1 MGLGSRGRVWV
12 VGKAIVDLNAGQQD
26 GLRRMFAHATHDE
39 RTILS
44 EAIYGVMRRPIA
56 ARNSDIA
63 FALLQ
68 RCVNI
73 DRRQARIGPTGHF
86 NSMLEIARN
95 ERELADAEAQR
106 QLERLEISR
115 AASRYDLLLG
125 LTGAVSREEIA
136 LLETVDRT
144 FRKALR
150 DHAADL
156 RSKRT
161 EARDSDIDFQILWQL
176 AAGESQRKVAAHFG
190 IVQQLV
196 TRIKETR
203 LKTIYRAVI
212 EPLKPT
218 VSRPAPKGIHSGTTS
233 EPFGGNAVYV
243 ADQPYFR
250 PYVPGQNWR
259 SLGYK

>member
-1 MGLGSRGRVWV
+1 
-12 VGKAIVDLNAGQQD
+12 
-26 GLRRMFAHATHDE
+26 
-39 RTILS
+39 LS

-56 ARNSDIA
+56 ANNSDIA

-86 NSMLEIARN
+86 NSMPEIARN

-115 AASRYDLLLG
+115 ATSRYDLLLG

-136 LLETVDRT
+136 LLDAVDRT
-144 FRKALR
+144 FRMALR

-156 RSKRT
+156 RAKKT
-161 EARDSDIDFQILWQL
+161 EARDPDVDYQILWHL
-176 AAGESQRKVAAHFG
+176 AAGNSQRKVAAYFV
-190 IVQQLV
+190 IQQQLV
-196 TRIKETR
+196 ARIKQTR
-203 LKTIYRAVI
+203 LKTIYRDVI
-212 EPLKPT
+212 EPLKPA
-218 VSRPAPKGIHSGTTS
+218 VSRPAPAGIHSGTS

>member
-1 MGLGSRGRVWV
+1 V
-12 VGKAIVDLNAGQQD
+12 VGKAIVDLNANQAD

-39 RTILS
+39 RTVLS

-56 ARNSDIA
+56 ARGTDIA

-73 DRRQARIGPTGHF
+73 DRRQARTGPTGYF
-86 NSMLEIARN
+86 NSLPDVVHN

-115 AASRYDLLLG
+115 ATSRFDLLLG

-136 LLETVDRT
+136 LLDAVDHT
-144 FRKALR
+144 FRAALR
-150 DHAADL
+150 GHADEL
-156 RSKRT
+156 RAKKT
-161 EARDSDIDFQILWQL
+161 EARDPDVDFKILWEL
-176 AAGESQRKVAAHFG
+176 AAGNSQRKVAAYFG
-190 IVQQLV
+190 IQQQLV
-196 TRIKETR
+196 ARIKQTR
-203 LKTIYRAVI
+203 LKTIYRDVI

-218 VSRPAPKGIHSGTTS
+218 ISRPAPAGIHSGTS
-233 EPFGGNAVYV
+233 EPFGGNPIYV

-250 PYVPGQNWR
+250 PYTPGQNWR
-259 SLGYK
+259 SLSGIK